1 MTQPRFSSLLL
12 SLSGMLLFCGCQDT
26 NPKDA
31 IASYSYSAGDYS
43 ETVALRPDGKYLQTE
58 TQQASQTYPT
68 PLTLK
73 QTGTWRLLDKP
84 DGTPLALPTLATSLP
99 KDAIVEI
106 KAAFP
111 FGQTF
116 ENEAPFLNHADR
128 VIPAK
133 AFIIKKT

>member
-12 SLSGMLLFCGCQDT
+12 SLSGILLFCGCQDT
-26 NPKDA
+26 NAKDA

-58 TQQASQTYPT
+58 TQQASQTSPT

-116 ENEAPFLNHADR
+116 ENQSPFSHQINR
-128 VIPAK
+128 TIPANE
-133 AFIIKKT
+133 FIVKKT